1 MCFFGCLYVFCE
13 VLVTVSG
20 SLFKIELFAFLLLSF
35 KSPLYI
41 MDNSPLSVVSFANI
55 FSQPVVCLFTLLN
68 TCIFKKHFII
78 RGQDGVKAD
87 DSFSD

>member
-1 MCFFGCLYVFCE
+1 MCFFGCLYVFGE
-13 VLVTVSG
+13 VLVKVSG

-35 KSPLYI
+35 KSTLYI